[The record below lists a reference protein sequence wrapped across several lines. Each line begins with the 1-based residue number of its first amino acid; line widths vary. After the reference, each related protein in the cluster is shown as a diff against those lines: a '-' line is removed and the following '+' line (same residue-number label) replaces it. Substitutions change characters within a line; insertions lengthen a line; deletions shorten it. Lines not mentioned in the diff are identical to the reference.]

1 MDLRR
6 QHDASERRKAMK
18 VLLRVV
24 TAVAVLTLSLPPRSS
39 DAANK
44 YDGSAALICTAT
56 AVTEC
61 EAGGRCEGGTA
72 AGVNFPSL
80 FKVDTPAM
88 KLRNLQAEAGEQGAE
103 SSIRNVDH
111 ANGKMIL
118 SGAEGER
125 GWSVLIHEATGRM
138 AAGVAGDGEGF
149 IIFGQCV
156 LPQ

>member
-1 MDLRR
+1 
-6 QHDASERRKAMK
+6 MK
-18 VLLRVV
+18 LLLSVV
-24 TAVAVLTLSLPPRSS
+24 ATLAVLSMSLPPYSAH
-39 DAANK
+39 AANK

-61 EAGGRCEGGTA
+61 EAGGRCQSGPA
-72 AGVNFPSL
+72 AGVNFPAL
-80 FKVDTPAM
+80 FKVDAPAM
-88 KLRNLQAEAGEQGAE
+88 KLRNLQAEAETGQQGKE

-138 AAGVAGDGEGF
+138 AAAVAGDGEGF
-149 IIFGQCV
+149 VIFGQCA
-156 LPQ
+156 LP

>member
-1 MDLRR
+1 MVSVTSSSPWPLPLLSWVD
-6 QHDASERRKAMK
+6 RRKALT
-18 VLLRVV
+18 VLLSVV
-24 TAVAVLTLSLPPRSS
+24 TALAVLSMSLPPYSAH
-39 DAANK
+39 AANK

-61 EAGGRCEGGTA
+61 EAGGRCQDDTA

-88 KLRNLQAEAGEQGAE
+88 KLRNLQAEAGQQGTE

-125 GWSVLIHEATGRM
+125 GWSVLIHEATIAEPTLGRS
-138 AAGVAGDGEGF
+138 
-149 IIFGQCV
+149 
-156 LPQ
+156 

>member
-6 QHDASERRKAMK
+6 PHDVSNRRKTMK
-18 VLLRVV
+18 VVLPVV
-24 TAVAVLTLSLPPRSS
+24 TSLAVLSMSLPPDSAH
-39 DAANK
+39 AANK

-61 EAGGRCEGGTA
+61 EAGGRCQGGTA
-72 AGVNFPSL
+72 AGVNFPTL
-80 FKVDTPAM
+80 FKVDASAM
-88 KLRNLQAEAGEQGAE
+88 KLRNLQAEAGPQGTE

-138 AAGVAGDGEGF
+138 AAAVAGDGEGF
-149 IIFGQCV
+149 VIFGQCV
-156 LPQ
+156 LP